1 MEEMIDNTVHEP
13 KEDEDTYIHDFDDGN
28 VDLSYHH
35 KVPLILQNKDFD
47 DLTDLIRHMDLKPMM
62 NEQIRQIACQD
73 KGILLSIRHQLKR
86 NKIVLRT
93 SYRGHVFRAL
103 KRRNFKRKAS
113 NYIKEKG
120 IYLVIQQLTGPN
132 PEHITHRYLMNIVHR
147 VETTLYELLE
157 TKCLNQF
164 QYTCMSQNR
173 AQVKLNYLYFV
184 PELNKEDWS
193 VRPIIICNNGP
204 TMLIADYVSD
214 LLWSIFDRVTHC
226 QNFLQGADAVQ
237 ALEIYAHHHHRLQ
250 PTTLFVTFTMDDL
263 CNIFQHEEILEI
275 LEDFLHTYGLSDENF
290 QEHHISIE
298 TILRLV
304 RLVLYNQYFVY
315 NNKLYRQMVGGVS
328 GLPLTM
334 ALAYIYLY
342 HCRPLLW
349 TMLMN
354 NTQEIFGRHVDEAF
368 FTWSGSERQLQK
380 LFDVEINHHSSTHL
394 KPTISKM
401 IHFDDVYISHN
412 NGQLQTKV
420 YHYPFLNQIALL
432 KNISYIP
439 ICSNPKLRIR
449 KAFIRAVRCCLNR
462 KDFIDEYNHIEWYYY
477 SHGFSTLFIQQNT
490 QQFFLDIGLP
500 SLSMP
505 LSEPN
510 DYENLRHHIIEY
522 EQHKSELIK
531 QRKMNSKN
539 TFNLYYS
546 TDMDTDTLDQIKRV
560 LKDDSKKTSEHSTD
574 TDEIPFKYKLIP
586 YEPIPLSAD
595 DYLIDKRP
603 PLRLLTLSESDIEDD
618 NDSIGLII
626 YSERKESRR
635 TKNELQQ
642 NDLIRLPNRMMAANG
657 HQENN

>member
-354 NTQEIFGRHVDEAF
+354 NTQEIFGR
-368 FTWSGSERQLQK
+368 
-380 LFDVEINHHSSTHL
+380 
-394 KPTISKM
+394 
-401 IHFDDVYISHN
+401 
-412 NGQLQTKV
+412 
-420 YHYPFLNQIALL
+420 
-432 KNISYIP
+432 
-439 ICSNPKLRIR
+439 
-449 KAFIRAVRCCLNR
+449 
-462 KDFIDEYNHIEWYYY
+462 
-477 SHGFSTLFIQQNT
+477 
-490 QQFFLDIGLP
+490 
-500 SLSMP
+500 
-505 LSEPN
+505 
-510 DYENLRHHIIEY
+510 
-522 EQHKSELIK
+522 
-531 QRKMNSKN
+531 
-539 TFNLYYS
+539 
-546 TDMDTDTLDQIKRV
+546 
-560 LKDDSKKTSEHSTD
+560 
-574 TDEIPFKYKLIP
+574 
-586 YEPIPLSAD
+586 
-595 DYLIDKRP
+595 
-603 PLRLLTLSESDIEDD
+603 
-618 NDSIGLII
+618 
-626 YSERKESRR
+626 
-635 TKNELQQ
+635 
-642 NDLIRLPNRMMAANG
+642 
-657 HQENN
+657 